1 MTIQKQFQ
9 LTIIFLLAI
18 ASPAVAQAPFDI
30 LTRTTIPIVIQCP
43 GCNAA
48 NRNKRPKT
56 SKTPT
61 VTATKAE
68 IGKLSYNPS
77 AAVRQRNIA
86 RLINDIRANN
96 PDAADK
102 LERTF
107 ASNDFID
114 RIGKIMVASGLNSNN
129 LADAYAFYWVNAWQ
143 AFSGRDRDLSKTEL
157 AAVRSQTTRI
167 LLAMPMFK
175 NATDAQ
181 KQEIAEMMIIQ
192 TIFISASIDDA
203 KSNPTELAN
212 AKASIAKGAKSFGL
226 EIDRMTLTS
235 QGFEFT
241 K

>member
-9 LTIIFLLAI
+9 LTVVLLAI
-18 ASPAVAQAPFDI
+18 AAPATAQFAPFDI
-30 LTRTTIPIVIQCP
+30 LTRTSIPIIIQCP

-56 SKTPT
+56 PKI
-61 VTATKAE
+61 TATKAE

-86 RLINDIRANN
+86 RLIKDIRASD
-96 PDAADK
+96 PDAAEK

-107 ASNDFID
+107 ASNDLID
-114 RIGKIMVASGLNSNN
+114 RMGEIMVASGLNSNN
-129 LADAYAFYWVNAWQ
+129 LADAYAFYWTNAWQ
-143 AFSGRDRDLSKTEL
+143 AFSGRDRDLSKTEIV
-157 AAVRSQTTRI
+157 AVRSQTARI
-167 LLAMPMFK
+167 LLATPQFRT
-175 NATDAQ
+175 ATDAQ

-192 TIFISASIDDA
+192 TIFVAASIDSV
-203 KSNPTELAN
+203 KSDPTKLAN

-226 EIDRMTLTS
+226 DFDRMTLTP